1 MQLLTRTADR
11 TTAMPSNAQS
21 IWRINQVI
29 FGPLLKEGVEDQ
41 PKHCP
46 TTSPVSAKG
55 HVGHVME

>member
-11 TTAMPSNAQS
+11 TTAMSSNAQS

-41 PKHCP
+41 PNPCA
-46 TTSPVSAKG
+46 TTSPVRRFLTG
-55 HVGHVME
+55 